1 MNLLLF
7 HGYGVRGWFWDR
19 FRDALAANGLEAQA
33 PDLDFSTVTAAID
46 DARRRVEA
54 ANAEAG
60 PVTLIGHSMGAV
72 LSAITARDLGPQVI
86 ERAILIAP
94 PWGER
99 GSTPPLVTWLIRR
112 RLLPGFLIRGR
123 FFGRHTE
130 RAEQVRIFG
139 KAVPE
144 SEALMDAV
152 FAPRWFHVPLLPGRI
167 AGNVTVVASEGDR
180 VVPAGQSRAMAER
193 IGARFHL
200 IPAAEGVGHND
211 FATSVTVAENL
222 IADFV
227 VS

>member
-1 MNLLLF
+1 MNLLLY

-19 FRDALAANGLEAQA
+19 FRDALAARGQQAAA
-33 PDLDFSTVTAAID
+33 PDLDFSTLTSAID

-54 ANAEAG
+54 AHAAGG
-60 PVTLIGHSMGAV
+60 PVTLVGHSMGAV
-72 LSAITARDLGPQVI
+72 LAAITLRDLGPKVI
-86 ERAILIAP
+86 ERAVLIAP

-99 GSTPPLVTWLIRR
+99 GSTPPIVTWLIRR

-123 FFGRHTE
+123 FFGRHTD
-130 RAEQVRIFG
+130 RAEQARIFG

-152 FAPRWFHVPLLPGRI
+152 FAPRWFHVPLLPGPVS
-167 AGNVTVVASEGDR
+167 GDVLLVASEGDK
-180 VVPAGQSRAMAER
+180 VVPAAQSRALGER
-193 IGARFHL
+193 IGAKIHV

-222 IADFV
+222 IADFLLK
-227 VS
+227 